1 MSASGLARADMLFRN
16 IEVEYGSLQE
26 AMCITYFDYLRRKE
40 LLTGSAPLKGENA
53 VAMFEDIKN
62 SIFPEHRLDK
72 VNQLKKNAELM
83 KGLRSKEVWVV
94 PLQTKR

>member
-26 AMCITYFDYLRRKE
+26 AMCITYFDHLRRKE
-40 LLTGSAPLKGENA
+40 LLTGSASLKGENA

-72 VNQLKKNAELM
+72 VHQLKKNAELM
-83 KGLRSKEVWVV
+83 KGLRSKDVWVV